1 MARSPYK
8 VTLTSEQQALQQY
21 LAAQQ
26 AAEQAQLQQ
35 AIQNAIV
42 RFGEAPEGYS
52 HEALSPE
59 VTALAQQNTDAGL
72 SLVARLNQQKDL
84 GQRGIMNDLAG
95 RGMLQSGET
104 GYQLGQLGLGYRQQQ
119 YDARQELL
127 DYLGGVQSAFAQ
139 NQTNREYQLGQGI
152 LESQQTQA
160 GQPWNY
166 GGYSGGSGGG
176 GAPAP
181 APAASPDLGD
191 LDGGAP
197 LTPQAPNNWQL
208 KVMGNWV
215 SKAGKH
221 RPDNVRNLF
230 RTFEEWRKANPEWWK

>member
-1 MARSPYK
+1 MARTPYQ
-8 VTLTSEQQALQQY
+8 VTLTPEQLAQQQY

-35 AIQNAIV
+35 AIHNAIV
-42 RFGEAPEGYS
+42 RFGEAPEGYA
-52 HEALSPE
+52 HAALSPE
-59 VTALAQQNTDAGL
+59 VLALAQQNTDSGL

-84 GQRGIMNDLAG
+84 GQRGIMNDLAA

-127 DYLGGVQSAFAQ
+127 DYLSGVQAAFAQ
-139 NQTNREYQLGQGI
+139 GQMNREYQYGQGI
-152 LESQQTQA
+152 LESQQA
-160 GQPWNY
+160 RASQPWNW
-166 GGYSGGSGGG
+166 GAGYSGDPAATGQ
-176 GAPAP
+176 PAP
-181 APAASPDLGD
+181 TPDLAG
-191 LDGGAP
+191 LDGGTP
-197 LTPQAPNNWQL
+197 LTPAAPSNWQL

-221 RPDNVRNLF
+221 RPDNVRNMF
-230 RTFEEWRKANPEWWK
+230 KQFADWRAANPEWWK